1 MLDGVIP
8 ATLTELTVP
17 VESLTLAQPNP
28 REGDVGAIAE
38 SLIVHGQ
45 FRPLVV
51 NAPTMTVLAGN
62 HTLMAARSLGWKK
75 VAVTFVDV
83 DDDTAERIMLADNR
97 TNDRAI
103 YDNHTLVDML
113 TDLAVTPRGLD
124 GTGFDSDAL
133 AELAADLDTPLQFT
147 TPIVCPECGHEFT
160 N

>member
-1 MLDGVIP
+1 MLRRVIP

-17 VESLTLAQPNP
+17 TDTLTLAQPNP

-38 SLIVHGQ
+38 SLDVHGQ

-62 HTLMAARSLGWKK
+62 HTLRAARMLGWTKI
-75 VAVTFVDV
+75 AVTFVDV
-83 DDDTAERIMLADNR
+83 DDEEATRIMLVANR
-97 TNDRAI
+97 TNDLAT
-103 YDNHTLVDML
+103 YDNHTLTDML
-113 TDLAVTPRGLD
+113 TELAVTPRGLD

-133 AELAADLDTPLQFT
+133 AELAADLETPLQFK
-147 TPIVCPECGHEFT
+147 PIVCPECGHEFT